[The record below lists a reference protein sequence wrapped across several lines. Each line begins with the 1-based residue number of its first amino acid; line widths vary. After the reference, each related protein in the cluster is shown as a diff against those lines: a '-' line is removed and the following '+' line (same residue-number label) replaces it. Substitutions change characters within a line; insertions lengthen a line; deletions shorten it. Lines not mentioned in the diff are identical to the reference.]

1 MLKMILNDNE
11 YSCEIESFSEALNRT
26 KQDNQTFQE
35 ELVLYEL
42 TINIKTQENGSNVNM
57 TDFVPF
63 MKTNSITSVQLVY
76 SEDDQESVI
85 FTTDKF
91 SEIFN
96 TSKLVNKYQ
105 VTQAAIAVYFRSV
118 EGLEE

>member
-1 MLKMILNDNE
+1 
-11 YSCEIESFSEALNRT
+11 
-26 KQDNQTFQE
+26 
-35 ELVLYEL
+35 
-42 TINIKTQENGSNVNM
+42 M

>member
-118 EGLEE
+118 EGLEK

>member
-11 YSCEIESFSEALNRT
+11 YSCEIESFSEGLNRT
-26 KQDNQTFQE
+26 EQDNQTFQNGMI
-35 ELVLYEL
+35 LYEL
-42 TINIKTQENGSNVNM
+42 TINIKTQGDGSSVNM

-63 MKTNSITSVQLVY
+63 MKTNSITSIQLVNVD
-76 SEDDQESVI
+76 EEQESVI
-85 FTTDKF
+85 FSTDKF

-105 VTQAAIAVYFRSV
+105 ITEAAIAIYFRSV
-118 EGLEE
+118 EGLS